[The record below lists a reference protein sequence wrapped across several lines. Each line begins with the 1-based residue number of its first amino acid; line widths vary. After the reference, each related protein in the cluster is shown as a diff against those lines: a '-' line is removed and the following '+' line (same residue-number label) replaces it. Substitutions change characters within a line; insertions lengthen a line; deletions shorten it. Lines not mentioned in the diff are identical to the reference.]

1 MRPDTKRM
9 VKWLKLHLNSP
20 REEDIEF
27 IADGLAGFQKISVE
41 VVHLGTMNAPTRLEH
56 GPLLGR
62 LCRSIA
68 EKRSEGQ
75 QTVWY
80 DSGDLENAAMFQL
93 YLPAGYT
100 TQGPTQYERLESPE
114 SWR

>member
-1 MRPDTKRM
+1 M
-9 VKWLKLHLNSP
+9 VKWLKLHLKSP
-20 REEDIEF
+20 REEDIES
-27 IADGLAGFQKISVE
+27 IADGLAGFEKISVTA
-41 VVHLGTMNAPTRLEH
+41 VRLGTMNVPMRLEH
-56 GPLLGR
+56 RPLLGR

-75 QTVWY
+75 QTVWH

-100 TQGPTQYERLESPE
+100 TQGPTQYERLESLE
-114 SWR
+114 MWR